1 LQAGN
6 EVLLKAVVQAI
17 PTYSTGVFQLPVALC
32 KELNK
37 LMQNFWWT
45 HITNTSQIHWMSWE
59 KMGRSKSIGG
69 LGFRDL
75 TFLKRLY

>member
-1 LQAGN
+1 VSKRLSNWKVKFLSQVGN

-17 PTYSTGVFQLPVALC
+17 PTYSMRVFQLPVALC

-45 HITNTSQIHWMSWE
+45 HMTNRSQIHWMSWE
-59 KMGRSKSIGG
+59 NLGRSQIH
-69 LGFRDL
+69 
-75 TFLKRLY
+75 